1 MKKQTSTINCS
12 YTVILVASSL
22 VAWFLILISFHHFD
36 IITNNRL
43 NISLPVL
50 SGHRASHQQVIVII
64 PF

>member
-12 YTVILVASSL
+12 YTVILIAFSL

-43 NISLPVL
+43 SISLPVL
-50 SGHRASHQQVIVII
+50 SGHRASHQEVVN
-64 PF
+64 